1 MERATVKIK
10 CKMCRLTALLGLLAM
25 VQGLAWSQ
33 MQNACAVSGDATV
46 SAVDVQQSINMALGL
61 SSCTT
66 NIDGAGVCNV
76 VVVQRVINAA
86 LGEGCVTNHWV
97 SLSWTASTSSNVAGY
112 NVYRGT
118 ASTGPFTKMNS
129 SPINSISAVDNTV
142 VPGQTYYYV
151 ATAVDTSGN
160 ESAYSSPSPAAVVP
174 SP

>member
-1 MERATVKIK
+1 MELATVKMK
-10 CKMCRLTALLGLLAM
+10 FNMCRLTVLLGLLTM

-33 MQNACAVSGDATV
+33 MQNACALSGDASV
-46 SAVDVQQSINMALGL
+46 SAADVQLAVNMALGL
-61 SSCTT
+61 TTCNT

-112 NVYRGT
+112 NVYRG
-118 ASTGPFTKMNS
+118 AVSTGPFTKMNS
-129 SPINSISAVDNTV
+129 STINSTSAVDNTV

-151 ATAVDTSGN
+151 ITAVNTSGN